1 MMNEKLA
8 KQLESLSTPEL
19 VELQKYINQLV
30 RGNQKQLKKNLL
42 NEIQFLAKEKG
53 LAIEDV
59 IWKNVE
65 EKKKKQYPP
74 KYQNPL
80 DPTQTW
86 TGLGKRPKWVQAQL
100 DAGKTLPDLLISN

>member
-1 MMNEKLA
+1 MNEKLA

-19 VELQKYINQLV
+19 VELHNYINQLV

-42 NEIQFLAKEKG
+42 SEIQFLAQGKG
-53 LAIEDV
+53 LAVEDV
-59 IWKNVE
+59 VWKNVK

-80 DPTQTW
+80 EPAQTW

-100 DAGKTLPDLLISN
+100 DDGKDLTDLLINN